1 MRRSLLTGWT
11 ASLSR
16 PAASHVPHSDLLA
29 ALAEYQEELRET
41 DPDQLIAKP
50 ETYLT
55 DWSGPDKLWLRRFLE
70 AGRDEPVYQLTP
82 ATEDVFVFLD
92 RVLEQDPGFVGTESR
107 LKLVIDTLDDLVVGA
122 SEDPEDATAASSRNT
137 AASPGGD

>member
-1 MRRSLLTGWT
+1 MLPFIIDWLDRQFKQAGRI
-11 ASLSR
+11 A
-16 PAASHVPHSDLLA
+16 VPHSDLLA

-50 ETYLT
+50 EAYLS

-82 ATEDVFVFLD
+82 ATEDVF
-92 RVLEQDPGFVGTESR
+92 RVSGS
-107 LKLVIDTLDDLVVGA
+107 
-122 SEDPEDATAASSRNT
+122 SSRT
-137 AASPGGD
+137 GSGVRRYGIAIEARHRYAG